1 MKIISLILLLTS
13 GCAVNRYV
21 GPDLVPSE
29 SPCLD
34 GTIVNIDA
42 AGASLTMDIDQDNAS
57 TLSIHHDGASGNYD
71 VDQTGG
77 SGDIIILTVNGASAD
92 VDIEQRD

>member
-1 MKIISLILLLTS
+1 MNGASANVSIEQTS
-13 GCAVNRYV
+13 T
-21 GPDLVPSE
+21 
-29 SPCLD
+29 
-34 GTIVNIDA
+34 GTVNIDA